1 MEDFTPFP
9 CQLGQ
14 STQQQQKSWASQ
26 TVLVEFGK
34 QAGSRA
40 SKDLEATVNL
50 AFAVL
55 IWKFTGHADVRFLA
69 TTLEEG
75 AFQHSTCSLAINPD
89 RTVAKA
95 VSETATASLQT
106 SNVDIAAPSAL
117 VHTPQDFSV
126 DSKSVLQQVSLQ
138 I

>member
-55 IWKFTGHADVRFLA
+55 IWKFTGHADVRYFLTA
-69 TTLEEG
+69 LDEQSFG
-75 AFQHSTCSLAINPD
+75 HSTCSVAI
-89 RTVAKA
+89 
-95 VSETATASLQT
+95 
-106 SNVDIAAPSAL
+106 
-117 VHTPQDFSV
+117 
-126 DSKSVLQQVSLQ
+126 DSG
-138 I
+138 